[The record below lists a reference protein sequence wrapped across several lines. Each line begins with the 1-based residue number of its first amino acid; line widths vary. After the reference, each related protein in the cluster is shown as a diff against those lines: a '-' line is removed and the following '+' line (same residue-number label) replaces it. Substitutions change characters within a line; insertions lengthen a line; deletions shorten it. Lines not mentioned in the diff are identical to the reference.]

1 MTSLAFFRTGLILMT
16 AISNLFQ
23 PNNIDLA
30 FVTVLKIYVGIFTSL
45 LPAILL
51 LALECLNLNS
61 QRNFPYY
68 VKQIQTWRLF
78 IFQGT
83 YPLVALE
90 RDSGKTGVIIL
101 KNQIKSAEETIKKRG
116 TESQLKYI
124 IDFLLLTILMVLTFL
139 FNFLYTFQVKFSK
152 LCELLS

>member
-1 MTSLAFFRTGLILMT
+1 MN

-68 VKQIQTWRLF
+68 VKQIQTWRLL

-101 KNQIKSAEETIKKRG
+101 KNQIKSAEEKIKKRG

-124 IDFLLLTILMVLTFL
+124 FDFLLLTILMGFTFL
-139 FNFLYTFQVKFSK
+139 FNFLYTFQVKTSNFF
-152 LCELLS
+152 

>member
-1 MTSLAFFRTGLILMT
+1 M
-16 AISNLFQ
+16 
-23 PNNIDLA
+23 
-30 FVTVLKIYVGIFTSL
+30 TVLKIYVGIFTSL
-45 LPAILL
+45 LPSILF

-68 VKQIQTWRLF
+68 VKQIQTWRLL

-124 IDFLLLTILMVLTFL
+124 FDFLLLTILMVFTFI

-152 LCELLS
+152 LFQLLR